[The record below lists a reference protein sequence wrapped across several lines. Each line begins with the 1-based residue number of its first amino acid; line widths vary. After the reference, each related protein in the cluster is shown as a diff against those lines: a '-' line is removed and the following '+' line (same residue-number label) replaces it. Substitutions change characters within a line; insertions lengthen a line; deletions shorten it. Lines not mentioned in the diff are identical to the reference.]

1 MEKLMNYADFGI
13 QIPYGKMSGE
23 ITTTCPKCSHNR
35 KKSKDKCLGVNLDK
49 KVWRCNHCN
58 WSGFLKNEMQKIEYK
73 KPEWKNKTELSEKV
87 VKWFET
93 RSISQKTLLK
103 ARITDG
109 KEWMPQSQ
117 KDENVIQFNYFRDN
131 ELVNIKYRNAVKQFK
146 LFKDAELI
154 FYNLDGIKNSESCFI
169 VEGEMDALSLIEA
182 GIDNVISVPNG
193 ATLNTNNLQY
203 LDNCYEYF
211 DNKTEILLWLDNDIA
226 GRKLKYD
233 LAERLGFE
241 RCKFIEIEDCK
252 DANEYLIKYGLN
264 AVITVQS
271 LAQYFPLDGVYTIS
285 DVTNEI
291 DDMYFHG
298 LDKGVNVEIPNFNLN
313 IVKGYLTV
321 ITGIP
326 SHGKSDFLDYLCLQ
340 LRILHNWRG
349 CFYSPENRPTQLHF
363 SKLVRKISGKHW
375 DGQNR
380 ITLDEVNEIKE
391 YLNKFVWF
399 LKPEKDFSLT
409 SILKQIAL
417 TKQRYGL
424 EYFVIDAWN
433 KIEHADDK
441 TSYIG
446 KCLDEIVTFCE
457 LNNVHCFLVAHP
469 TKIKKNLSTGKYEVP
484 TLYDIA
490 GSANFYNKA
499 DNGICVY
506 RDFQTNKSYVH
517 IQKIK
522 FDHWGTEGCAEFDYD
537 LKSKRYYVDIL
548 DNRSWIKPKSL
559 LDEMIEYVNGKPKEE
574 EFDIF

>member
-1 MEKLMNYADFGI
+1 MDYVDFGI
-13 QIPYGKMSGE
+13 QIPYGKHSGE
-23 ITTTCPKCSHNR
+23 ITTTCPKCSHTR

-58 WSGFLKNEMQKIEYK
+58 WSGFLKNEIQKVEYK
-73 KPEWKNKTELSEKV
+73 KPIWTNKTELSTKV
-87 VKWFET
+87 VQWFET
-93 RSISQKTLLK
+93 RSISQNTLLK
-103 ARITDG
+103 AKITDSI
-109 KEWMPQSQ
+109 EWMPQSQ
-117 KDENVIQFNYFRDN
+117 KDENVIQFNYFRND
-131 ELVNIKYRNAVKQFK
+131 ELINIKYRNAKKQFK

-154 FYNLDGIKNSESCFI
+154 FYNLDGIYKNETCFI

-182 GIDNVISVPNG
+182 GINNVVSVPNG
-193 ATLNTNNLQY
+193 ATITTNNLTY
-203 LDNCYEYF
+203 LDNCYDYF
-211 DNKTEILLWLDNDIA
+211 LDKTEIILWLDNDTA

-271 LAQYFPLDGVYTIS
+271 KAQYFPLEGVYTIS
-285 DVTNEI
+285 DVSNEI
-291 DDMYFHG
+291 DDMYING
-298 LDKGVNVEIPNFNLN
+298 LDKGVCTEIPNFNLN

-326 SHGKSDFLDYLCLQ
+326 SHGKSDFLDYICLQ
-340 LRILHNWRG
+340 LRMKHNWRG

-375 DGQNR
+375 DGFNR
-380 ITLDEVNEIKE
+380 ISIEEVNEIKQ
-391 YLNKFVWF
+391 YLDKYVWF
-399 LKPEKDFSLT
+399 LKPEKDFTLT
-409 SILKQIAL
+409 SILNQIKAI
-417 TKQRYGL
+417 KQRYGL

-457 LNNVHCFLVAHP
+457 INNVHCFLVAHP
-469 TKIKKNLSTGKYEVP
+469 TKIKKNMNTGKYEVP

-506 RDFQTNKSYVH
+506 RDFEEQKTYVH

-522 FDHWGTEGCAEFDYD
+522 FDHWGTESCAVFTYD
-537 LKSKRYYVDIL
+537 VKSKRYQSDTPDL
-548 DNRSWIKPKSL
+548 GSWLNPKSL
-559 LDEMIEYVNGKPKEE
+559 YNEMIEYVNGKPKEDLT

>member
-1 MEKLMNYADFGI
+1 MNYADFGI
-13 QIPYGKMSGE
+13 QIPYGKISGE

-169 VEGEMDALSLIEA
+169 VEGEMDALSLIES

-211 DNKTEILLWLDNDIA
+211 ENKTEILLWLDNDIA

-264 AVITVQS
+264 SVITVQS

-285 DVTNEI
+285 DVSNEI

-298 LDKGVNVEIPNFNLN
+298 LDKGVNVEIQNFNLN

-417 TKQRYGL
+417 TKHRYGL

-506 RDFQTNKSYVH
+506 RDFETNKSYVH
-517 IQKIK
+517 VQKIK

-559 LDEMIEYVNGKPKEE
+559 LDEMIEYVKGKPKEE

>member
-1 MEKLMNYADFGI
+1 MTYADFNI
-13 QIPYGKMSGE
+13 QIPFGKSSGE
-23 ITTTCPKCSHNR
+23 VVTLCPQCSHTR

-49 KVWRCNHCN
+49 RVWRCNHCG
-58 WSGFLKNEMQKIEYK
+58 WSGFLKNEIEKVEYK
-73 KPEWKNKTELSEKV
+73 KPTWVNKTELNTNV
-87 VKWFET
+87 VKWFESRGIT
-93 RSISQKTLLK
+93 QKTILK

-109 KEWMPQSQ
+109 IEWMPQTQ
-117 KDENVIQFNYFRDN
+117 IEENTIQFNYFRNN
-131 ELVNIKYRNAVKQFK
+131 ELVNVKYRTGNKNFK

-154 FYNLDGIKNSESCFI
+154 FYNLDGIKDSETCFI
-169 VEGEMDALSLIEA
+169 VEGEIDALSLIEA
-182 GIDNVISVPNG
+182 GIDNVVSVPNG
-193 ATLNTNNLQY
+193 ANLKTNNLQY
-203 LDNCYEYF
+203 LDNCFDYF
-211 DNKTEILLWLDNDIA
+211 LNKKEVYLWLDNDVA

-252 DANEYLIKYGLN
+252 DANEYLQKYGLN
-264 AVITVQS
+264 AVITIES
-271 LAQYFPLDGVYTIS
+271 KLQYFPIEGVYTVS
-285 DVTNEI
+285 DVSNEI
-291 DDMYFHG
+291 DDMYING
-298 LDKGVNVEIPNFNLN
+298 LDKGVNLEIPNFNLN

-326 SHGKSDFLDYLCLQ
+326 SHGKSDFLDYMCLK
-340 LRILHNWRG
+340 LRIKHDWKG

-363 SKLVRKISGKHW
+363 SKMVRKISGKHW
-375 DGQNR
+375 DGINR
-380 ITLDEVNEIKE
+380 ISIDEVNEIKA
-391 YLNKFVWF
+391 YLDKYVWF
-399 LKPEKDFSLT
+399 LKPERNFDLT
-409 SILKQIAL
+409 SILNQIAQ

-457 LNNVHCFLVAHP
+457 THNVHCFLVAHP
-469 TKIKKNLSTGKYEVP
+469 TKIKKNINTGKYEVP

-506 RDFQTNKSYVH
+506 RDFEEEKSYVH

-522 FDHWGTEGCAEFDYD
+522 FDHWGTEGCAVFSYD
-537 LKSKRYYVDIL
+537 VKSKRYQSDIPDL
-548 DNRSWIKPKSL
+548 GSWIKPRSL
-559 LDEMIEYVNGKPKEE
+559 YDEMIEYVNGKPKEN

>member
-1 MEKLMNYADFGI
+1 MNYADFGI
-13 QIPYGKMSGE
+13 QIPYGKISGE

-211 DNKTEILLWLDNDIA
+211 ENKTEILLWLDNDIA

-271 LAQYFPLDGVYTIS
+271 LSQYFPLDGVYTIS
-285 DVTNEI
+285 DVSNEI

-469 TKIKKNLSTGKYEVP
+469 TKIKKDLNNNKYAVP

-506 RDFQTNKSYVH
+506 RDFETNKSYVH

-559 LDEMIEYVNGKPKEE
+559 LDEMIEYVNGKPKQE

>member
-1 MEKLMNYADFGI
+1 MNYIDFGI
-13 QIPYGKMSGE
+13 QIPYGKFTGE
-23 ITTTCPKCSHNR
+23 ITTTCPKCSHTR

-87 VKWFET
+87 VKWFEG
-93 RSISQKTLLK
+93 RGISQKTLLK
-103 ARITDG
+103 ARITDSI
-109 KEWMPQSQ
+109 EWMPQSQ
-117 KDENVIQFNYFRDN
+117 KEENVIQFNYFRDN
-131 ELVNIKYRNAVKQFK
+131 ELINIKYRNAKKQFK

-154 FYNLDGIKNSESCFI
+154 FYNLDGIKNSETCFI

-211 DNKTEILLWLDNDIA
+211 ENKIEILLWLDNDIA

-241 RCKFIEIEDCK
+241 RCKFIEITDCK

-271 LAQYFPLDGVYTIS
+271 IAQHFPIEGVYTIS

-291 DDMYFHG
+291 DDMYING
-298 LDKGVNVEIPNFNLN
+298 LDKGVNLEIPNFNLN
-313 IVKGYLTV
+313 IVKGYLSV

-375 DGQNR
+375 DGHNR
-380 ITLDEVNEIKE
+380 ISLEEVNEIKE
-391 YLNKFVWF
+391 YLNNYIWF
-399 LKPEKDFSLT
+399 LKPEKDFTLT
-409 SILKQIAL
+409 SILKQIKII
-417 TKQRYGL
+417 KQRYGL
-424 EYFVIDAWN
+424 DFFVIDAWN

-457 LNNVHCFLVAHP
+457 INNMHCFLVAHP
-469 TKIKKNLSTGKYEVP
+469 TKIKKDLQTNKYTVP

-506 RDFQTNKSYVH
+506 RDFETNKTFVH

-522 FDHWGTEGCAEFDYD
+522 FDHWGVEGCAEFDYD
-537 LKSKRYYVDIL
+537 LKSKRYYNGIL
-548 DNRSWIKPKSL
+548 DNSSWIKPKSL
-559 LDEMIEYVNGKPKEE
+559 YEEMVEYIAKDNSQEKFE
-574 EFDIF
+574 IF

>member
-1 MEKLMNYADFGI
+1 MDYADFGI